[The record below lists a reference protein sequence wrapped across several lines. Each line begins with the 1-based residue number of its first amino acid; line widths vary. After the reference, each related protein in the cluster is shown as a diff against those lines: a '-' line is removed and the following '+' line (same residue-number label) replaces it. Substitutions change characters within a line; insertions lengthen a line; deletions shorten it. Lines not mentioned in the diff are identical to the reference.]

1 MTPQQRR
8 QLTKLAPTNPTIQEA
23 QALTGLSYQNVYNF
37 LKRNGYKY
45 TKFRGK
51 KVEKEIQPTDL
62 FSWELA
68 KRLDFAYS

>member
-45 TKFRGK
+45 TKYRGK
-51 KVEKEIQPTDL
+51 KGEREIPTTAL
-62 FSWELA
+62 FTWELA
-68 KRLDFAYS
+68 KKLDFAYS

>member
-8 QLTKLAPTNPTIQEA
+8 QLTKLAPTKPTIQEA
-23 QALTGLSYQNVYNF
+23 QAVTGLSYQNVYNF

-51 KVEKEIQPTDL
+51 KGEREIPTTA
-62 FSWELA
+62 FFTWELA

>member
-8 QLTKLAPTNPTIQEA
+8 ILAKLAPTNPTIQEA
-23 QALTGLSYQNVYNF
+23 QAVTGLSYHNVYNF

-45 TKFRGK
+45 TKFRAK
-51 KVEKEIQPTDL
+51 KREREIPITAL
-62 FSWELA
+62 FTWELA

>member
-8 QLTKLAPTNPTIQEA
+8 QLTKLGPTNPTIQEA

-51 KVEKEIQPTDL
+51 KGESEIPITPL
-62 FSWELA
+62 FTWELA

>member
-8 QLTKLAPTNPTIQEA
+8 QLSKLGPTTPTIQEA
-23 QALTGLSYQNVYNF
+23 QAITGLSYQNVYNF

-51 KVEKEIQPTDL
+51 KGEKEIPTTAL
-62 FSWELA
+62 FTWELA